1 MKERGSGKPHAR
13 SSVSGSVIKMKV
25 KKTSEDKQV
34 QMYTVTLVETCH
46 SSLSTERHQPQA
58 ATELFEQHVKTL
70 LWQFK
75 RWQKMKL

>member
-34 QMYTVTLVETCH
+34 QMYTVTLVE
-46 SSLSTERHQPQA
+46 SVALLILQRDINRKQLLNFLNST
-58 ATELFEQHVKTL
+58 
-70 LWQFK
+70 
-75 RWQKMKL
+75 